1 MRFSLKRALLGFTAA
16 CAWLTIFKLA
26 GGVWAFVLLNGLVF
40 FSLCNVTLDRPRQTI
55 AWVLPLQTVLLLCL
69 AVLVASYHINGRAWH
84 DYGGSWNPPPYLD
97 EHGAVVAVNVDYDP
111 KNTRPYA
118 WPWIGEGMAIMS
130 LSAVAFM
137 IIPPTAPLC
146 TFVLYK
152 LLRTHSTYSKAIRIA
167 ATIQIYVAS
176 VLIIYLVCWGSKIFE
191 WLAD

>member
-1 MRFSLKRALLGFTAA
+1 MRFSLKRALLGLTAA

-111 KNTRPYA
+111 KNTRPYM
-118 WPWIGEGMAIMS
+118 WPWIGEVMSFLSLAAMAS
-130 LSAVAFM
+130 M

-146 TFVLYK
+146 TFVLLM
-152 LLRTHSTYSKAIRIA
+152 LLRTHSTYPKAIRVA
-167 ATIQIYVAS
+167 ARTQIYVAS
-176 VLIIYLVCWGSKIFE
+176 ALMIYLAFWGLKILE
-191 WLAD
+191 WLGD